1 MCCDAIQH
9 QASLYSIEYTIM
21 TTHLMIIFLI
31 GICFVVLCCAILLL
45 LLFLYVICFA
55 LTEAGRARVH
65 RRCMRKSVCQSG
77 LLLYFVCLLHIHC
90 HACQFTE
97 IDLAFVWSTDMH
109 QLSSYEKKSIFYH
122 SPFPEKYATFQF
134 HFDRRFR
141 TVYLMFGG
149 AIKIKLTVRSMT

>member
-97 IDLAFVWSTDMH
+97 IDLTFVWSTDMH

-122 SPFPEKYATFQF
+122 SPFPEKYRLFKFISIAAFE
-134 HFDRRFR
+134 R
-141 TVYLMFGG
+141 YILCSMGLL
-149 AIKIKLTVRSMT
+149 KLN